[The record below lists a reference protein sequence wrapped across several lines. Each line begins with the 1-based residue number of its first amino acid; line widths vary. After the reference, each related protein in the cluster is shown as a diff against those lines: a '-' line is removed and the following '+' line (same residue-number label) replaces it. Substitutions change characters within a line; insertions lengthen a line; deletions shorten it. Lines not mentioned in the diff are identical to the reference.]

1 MVSEI
6 KTIKDIDNETW
17 NKFKEFASK
26 QDLNLGEFFKT
37 MVNEH
42 ERNSQSFWDAILKG
56 KKIITE
62 AEAKE
67 LKVATQR
74 IRKEYGFRR

>member
-42 ERNSQSFWDAILKG
+42 ERNSRSFWDAIFPPL
-56 KKIITE
+56 
-62 AEAKE
+62 
-67 LKVATQR
+67 
-74 IRKEYGFRR
+74 